1 MTIAVSDAPRDP
13 EGGFFSLMRHRN
25 YALLWIGQAIS
36 QVGDRFHWVA
46 ISLWVFSVTGS
57 ALSVSY
63 AIVAL
68 MVGPAVVGIF
78 AGAIVDRFDR
88 RKILIYSDLARAA
101 LVFAIP
107 GLMEQGL
114 IWVYLDLFLV
124 SAASAFFRPAMFAA
138 IPQSVPRN
146 RLLSANAF
154 FASMDSS
161 TEVFGPALAGLLFS
175 LQGLESIRGY
185 QAAIYLDGLTYL
197 VSALFV
203 SGLSLPPADRATIG
217 GPAASARRSIL
228 DGLRYIRQDRVQI
241 ALLGFLVAGQWV
253 VGLSALQT
261 PLAKQVLSVSDRQF
275 GWFQSIWGMGFVAAS
290 LLLGWYGSAVPK
302 GRAIVFAYLLWAAAA
317 AMMGLSANYGMLV
330 VAGFWVGFAN
340 MLLFVSAATVI
351 MEYTPA
357 DRMGRVIATR
367 QVVVAVVRTIALLGF
382 GWLADQGI
390 NWLGDPSG
398 VRAAILV
405 MAGVSWVGTL
415 VAAVGFPVLWS
426 YVTRFEPGRQPQRI
440 TPTLGEVRTPSG
452 VVAQFLDSHADPEF
466 IVSEQRWLNAAVLA
480 IVGGGWLMLLVTTPG
495 VALGVLVVISATVVA
510 YNPVRAILKR
520 LRLSAEEQL

>member
-1 MTIAVSDAPRDP
+1 
-13 EGGFFSLMRHRN
+13 
-25 YALLWIGQAIS
+25 
-36 QVGDRFHWVA
+36 
-46 ISLWVFSVTGS
+46 
-57 ALSVSY
+57 
-63 AIVAL
+63 
-68 MVGPAVVGIF
+68 
-78 AGAIVDRFDR
+78 
-88 RKILIYSDLARAA
+88 
-101 LVFAIP
+101 
-107 GLMEQGL
+107 
-114 IWVYLDLFLV
+114 
-124 SAASAFFRPAMFAA
+124 
-138 IPQSVPRN
+138 
-146 RLLSANAF
+146 
-154 FASMDSS
+154 
-161 TEVFGPALAGLLFS
+161 
-175 LQGLESIRGY
+175 
-185 QAAIYLDGLTYL
+185 
-197 VSALFV
+197 
-203 SGLSLPPADRATIG
+203 
-217 GPAASARRSIL
+217 
-228 DGLRYIRQDRVQI
+228 
-241 ALLGFLVAGQWV
+241 
-253 VGLSALQT
+253 
-261 PLAKQVLSVSDRQF
+261 
-275 GWFQSIWGMGFVAAS
+275 
-290 LLLGWYGSAVPK
+290 
-302 GRAIVFAYLLWAAAA
+302 
-317 AMMGLSANYGMLV
+317 
-330 VAGFWVGFAN
+330 

>member
-1 MTIAVSDAPRDP
+1 
-13 EGGFFSLMRHRN
+13 MRHRN

-114 IWVYLDLFLV
+114 NWVYLDLFLV

-138 IPQSVPRN
+138 IPQSVPRD

-203 SGLSLPPADRATIG
+203 SGLSLPPADRATVS
-217 GPAASARRSIL
+217 GPAAGARRSIL
-228 DGLRYIRQDRVQI
+228 DGLRYIRQDRIQT

-261 PLAKQVLSVSDRQF
+261 PLAKHVLSVSDRQF

-290 LLLGWYGSAVPK
+290 LLLGWFGRAVPK
-302 GRAIVFAYLLWAAAA
+302 GRAIVVAYLLWAAAA

-415 VAAVGFPVLWS
+415 VAAVGFPELWR
-426 YVTRFEPGRQPQRI
+426 YLTYFEPGVPKHGRI
-440 TPTLGEVRTPSG
+440 LPGVGEVRTPSSI
-452 VVAQFLDSHADPEF
+452 VAQFLDTLADPEF
-466 IVSEQRWLNAAVLA
+466 IVSEQRWLNAGVLA
-480 IVGGGWLMLLVTTPG
+480 IVGGGWLTLLVTIPG

-510 YNPVRAILKR
+510 YSRVRAILKR
-520 LRLSAEEQL
+520 RRLSPEEQL